1 MPVDPAEAVALFR
14 FHLIAEAVNPAV
26 GAAERGLIIR
36 GLACLAHP
44 HPDGT
49 MRVYSRGTLDRWVRA
64 YQARGLEGLRPVP
77 RSDFGA
83 VRRHPELLAE
93 AAALRAE
100 VPARSSGAIADMLLR
115 RHGIAVAE
123 RTIRAHL
130 HRRGLHR
137 AAIGG
142 VPRAFGRYEASSPNE
157 RWITDVLV
165 GPFVPHPRVAGSRRA
180 KLFLIVDDHSRLL
193 VHGRWMTEENT
204 RAGQDVLRE
213 AIARRGLPQVLHADN
228 GAPFANAALER
239 SCAVLGIRLVHSRPY
254 SPQGRGKQ
262 ERLNRYIRQRFLAE
276 AEAVGIADFASLNDR
291 FMAWAEQVCNTR
303 VHAETDQ
310 TPIARF
316 MAGGPPRA
324 ADPAV
329 VTDAFRWSAVRL
341 VTKTASISLVGR
353 RFQVDPVLVGRKVEL
368 RYDPTDMSVL
378 EVFFE
383 GRAAGVATPLVIGS
397 HVHPAVPQ
405 AQLPA
410 PTPTGVDYLGM
421 VLGAHDEAT
430 VGAISYRDVPLF
442 GTGPARDEDH
452 DDDRVGNSDAED
464 DDDNRLGVVR

>member
-1 MPVDPAEAVALFR
+1 MPIDHAEAVALFR
-14 FHLIAEAVNPAV
+14 FSLIAEAVSPSIS
-26 GAAERGLIIR
+26 AAERGLIVR
-36 GLACLAHP
+36 GLASFAHQ

-49 MRVYSRGTLDRWVRA
+49 MRTYSRGTLDRWVRA
-64 YQARGLEGLRPVP
+64 YRARGLAGLMPVP
-77 RSDFGA
+77 RSDTGA

-100 VPARSSGAIADMLLR
+100 LPARSSGAIADILLR
-115 RHGIAVAE
+115 RHGVAVAE

-130 HRRGLHR
+130 RRRGLHR

-142 VPRAFGRYEASSPNE
+142 VPKAFGRYEAEAPNA

-165 GPFVPHPRVAGSRRA
+165 GPFVPFPRVAGSRRA

-213 AIARRGLPQVLHADN
+213 AIARRGLPLCLHCDN

-239 SCAVLGIRLVHSRPY
+239 SCAVLGIRLIHSRPY

-262 ERLNRYIRQRFLAE
+262 ERLNRYIRQRFIAE
-276 AEAVGIADFASLNDR
+276 AEATGIGSFEELNDR
-291 FMAWAEQVCNTR
+291 FMAWAEQVCNART
-303 VHAETDQ
+303 HAETGEA
-310 TPIARF
+310 PIARF

-329 VTDAFRWSAVRL
+329 VADAFRWSAIRL
-341 VTKTASISLVGR
+341 VTKTATISLVGR
-353 RFQVDPVLVGRKVEL
+353 RYQVDPVLVGRRVEC
-368 RYDPTDMSVL
+368 RYDPTDMSCL

-383 GRAAGVATPLVIGS
+383 GRPAGVATPLVIGA

-405 AQLPA
+405 AQRPVLE
-410 PTPTGVDYLGM
+410 PTGVDYLGL
-421 VLGAHDEAT
+421 VQAAHDEGLA
-430 VGAISYRDVPLF
+430 GPISYRDVPLF
-442 GTGPARDEDH
+442 GGGGGDDAR
-452 DDDRVGNSDAED
+452 D
-464 DDDNRLGVVR
+464 DDDDGDGLVGARS

>member
-14 FHLIAEAVNPAV
+14 FHLIAEAANPAV
-26 GAAERGLIIR
+26 SAAERGLIVR
-36 GLACLAHP
+36 GLAALAHP

-49 MRVYSRGTLDRWVRA
+49 MRAYSRGTLDRWVRA
-64 YQARGLEGLRPVP
+64 YRARGLEGLRPVP
-77 RSDFGA
+77 RSDTGA

-115 RHGIAVAE
+115 RHGVAVAE

-130 HRRGLHR
+130 RRRGLHR

-142 VPRAFGRYEASSPNE
+142 VPRAFGRFEASSPNE

-165 GPFVPHPRVAGSRRA
+165 GPFVPCPRVAGSRRA

-213 AIARRGLPQVLHADN
+213 AIARRGLPQVLYADN

-239 SCAVLGIRLVHSRPY
+239 SCAVLGIRLVHSQPY

-276 AEAVGIADFASLNDR
+276 AEAMGIADFASLNDR
-291 FMAWAEQVCNTR
+291 FLAWAEQVCNTR
-303 VHAETDQ
+303 THAETNQ
-310 TPIARF
+310 APIARF
-316 MAGGPPRA
+316 TAGGPPRA

-329 VTDAFRWSAVRL
+329 MADAFRWSAVRL
-341 VTKTASISLVGR
+341 VTKTATVSVAGAR
-353 RFQVDPVLVGRKVEL
+353 YQVDPVLVGRRVEC

-378 EVFFE
+378 DVFFE
-383 GRAAGVATPLVIGS
+383 GRPAGVATPLVIGA

-405 AQLPA
+405 ARPPA
-410 PTPTGVDYLGM
+410 PTPTGIDYLGM
-421 VLGAHDEAT
+421 VLGAHEEAT

-442 GTGPARDEDH
+442 DAGPGGDEDR
-452 DDDRVGNSDAED
+452 DDDGLVGAG
-464 DDDNRLGVVR
+464 R

>member
-1 MPVDPAEAVALFR
+1 MPSDPAEAVALFR
-14 FHLIAEAVNPAV
+14 FHLIAEALNPAV

-64 YQARGLEGLRPVP
+64 YRARGLAGLRPVA
-77 RSDFGA
+77 RSDIGA

-100 VPARSSGAIADMLLR
+100 VPARSSGAIADMLWR
-115 RHGIAVAE
+115 RHGVRVAE

-130 HRRGLHR
+130 RRRGLHR

-142 VPRAFGRYEASSPNE
+142 IPRAFGRFEAEAPNE

-165 GPFVPHPRVAGSRRA
+165 GPFVPYPRVAGSRRA

-276 AEAVGIADFASLNDR
+276 AEATGIADFASLNDR

-303 VHAETDQ
+303 THAETNE

-316 MAGGPPRA
+316 TADGPPRA

-329 VTDAFRWSAVRL
+329 VADAFRWSAVRL
-341 VTKTASISLVGR
+341 VTKTATISLTGR
-353 RFQVDPVLVGRKVEL
+353 RFQVDPVLVGRRIEL
-368 RYDPTDMSVL
+368 RYDPTDMSCL
-378 EVFFE
+378 DVFFE
-383 GRAAGVATPLVIGS
+383 GRSAGVATPLVMGA

-405 AQLPA
+405 AQPPA

-421 VLGAHDEAT
+421 VLGAHEQAT

-442 GTGPARDEDH
+442 
-452 DDDRVGNSDAED
+452 DDDADQDGED
-464 DDDNRLGVVR
+464 DPEEDGDGPFAVAR

>member
-1 MPVDPAEAVALFR
+1 MTIDPGEAVALFR
-14 FHLIAEAVNPAV
+14 FHLIAEAVDPAV
-26 GAAERGLIIR
+26 SSAERGLIIR
-36 GLACLAHP
+36 GLASFAHQ

-49 MRVYSRGTLDRWVRA
+49 MRTYSRGTLDRWVRA
-64 YQARGLEGLRPVP
+64 YRARGLAGLMPVP
-77 RSDFGA
+77 RSDTGA

-100 VPARSSGAIADMLLR
+100 LAARSSGAIADILLR
-115 RHGIAVAE
+115 RHGVAVAE

-130 HRRGLHR
+130 RRQGLHR

-142 VPRAFGRYEASSPNE
+142 VPRAFGRYEATRPNE

-213 AIARRGLPQVLHADN
+213 AIARRGLPQALHADN

-239 SCAVLGIRLVHSRPY
+239 SCAVLGIRLIHSRPY

-262 ERLNRYIRQRFLAE
+262 ERLNRYIRQRFVAE
-276 AEAVGIADFASLNDR
+276 AEAMGIESFEALNDA
-291 FMAWAEQVCNTR
+291 FMAWAEQVANTR
-303 VHAETDQ
+303 THAETGE

-316 MAGGPPRA
+316 MAGGAPRA

-329 VTDAFRWSAVRL
+329 VADAFRWSAVRL
-341 VTKTASISLVGR
+341 VTKTATVSLVGR
-353 RFQVDPVLVGRKVEL
+353 RFQVDPVLVGRRVEC
-368 RYDPTDMSVL
+368 RYDPTDMSSL

-383 GRAAGVATPLVIGS
+383 GRPAGVATPLVIGA

-405 AQLPA
+405 AQRPV
-410 PTPTGVDYLGM
+410 PSPTGVDYLGL
-421 VLGAHDEAT
+421 VQAAHDEALA
-430 VGAISYRDVPLF
+430 GPISYRDVPLF
-442 GTGPARDEDH
+442 GGGDDPR
-452 DDDRVGNSDAED
+452 DDDGDGLVGARS
-464 DDDNRLGVVR
+464 

>member
-1 MPVDPAEAVALFR
+1 MTIDPAEAVALFR
-14 FHLIAEAVNPAV
+14 FHLIAEAVDPAV
-26 GAAERGLIIR
+26 SSAERGLIVR
-36 GLACLAHP
+36 GLAAFAHQ

-49 MRVYSRGTLDRWVRA
+49 MRTYSRGTLDRWVRA
-64 YQARGLEGLRPVP
+64 YRARGLAGLMPVA
-77 RSDFGA
+77 RSDTGA

-100 VPARSSGAIADMLLR
+100 LAARSSGAIADILLR
-115 RHGIAVAE
+115 RHGVAVSE

-130 HRRGLHR
+130 RRRGLHR

-142 VPRAFGRYEASSPNE
+142 VPRAFGRYEATRPNE

-213 AIARRGLPQVLHADN
+213 AIARRGLPQALHADN

-239 SCAVLGIRLVHSRPY
+239 SCAVLGIRLIHSRPY

-262 ERLNRYIRQRFLAE
+262 ERLNRYIRQRFIAE
-276 AEAVGIADFASLNDR
+276 AEARGIESFEALNDA
-291 FMAWAEQVCNTR
+291 FMAWAEQVCNART
-303 VHAETDQ
+303 HAETGE

-316 MAGGPPRA
+316 LAGGPPRA

-329 VTDAFRWSAVRL
+329 VADAFRWSAVRL
-341 VTKTASISLVGR
+341 VTKTATISLAGR
-353 RFQVDPVLVGRKVEL
+353 RFQVDPVLVGRRIEC
-368 RYDPTDMSVL
+368 RYDPTDMSAL
-378 EVFFE
+378 DVFFE
-383 GRAAGVATPLVIGS
+383 GRAAGVAMPLVIGT

-405 AQLPA
+405 AQQPV
-410 PTPTGVDYLGM
+410 PTPTGVDYLGL
-421 VLGAHDEAT
+421 VQAAHDEAFA
-430 VGAISYRDVPLF
+430 GPISYRDVPLF
-442 GTGPARDEDH
+442 GVGDDAQ
-452 DDDRVGNSDAED
+452 DDDGDGLVGARS
-464 DDDNRLGVVR
+464 

>member
-1 MPVDPAEAVALFR
+1 MPPDPAEAVALFR
-14 FHLIAEAVNPAV
+14 FHLIAEATNPAIA
-26 GAAERGLIIR
+26 AAERGLIIR
-36 GLACLAHP
+36 GLASFAHQ

-49 MRVYSRGTLDRWVRA
+49 MRNYSRGTLDRWVRA
-64 YQARGLEGLRPVP
+64 YRSQGLAGLAPVP
-77 RSDFGA
+77 RADTGV

-100 VPARSSGAIADMLLR
+100 LPARSSGAIADMLFR
-115 RHGIAVAE
+115 RHGVRVAE

-130 HRRGLHR
+130 RRRGLHR

-142 VPRAFGRYEASSPNE
+142 VPKAFGRYEAEAPNE

-165 GPFVPHPRVAGSRRA
+165 GPFVPYPRVAGSRRA

-193 VHGRWMTEENT
+193 VHGRWVTEENT

-213 AIARRGLPQVLHADN
+213 AIARRGLPQVLYCDN

-254 SPQGRGKQ
+254 SPAGRGKQ

-276 AEAVGIADFASLNDR
+276 AEATGIEDFEVLNDR
-291 FMAWAEQVCNTR
+291 FMAWAEQVANTR
-303 VHAETDQ
+303 THAETNE
-310 TPIARF
+310 TPLARF
-316 MAGGPPRA
+316 TAGGPSRA

-329 VTDAFRWSAVRL
+329 VADAFRWSAMRL
-341 VTKTASISLVGR
+341 VTKTATISLVGNR
-353 RFQVDPVLVGRKVEL
+353 YQVDPVLVGRRVEC

-378 EVFFE
+378 DVFFE
-383 GRAAGVATPLVIGS
+383 GRSAGVATPLVIGA

-405 AQLPA
+405 AKQ
-410 PTPTGVDYLGM
+410 PTPEATGIDYLGL
-421 VLGAHDEAT
+421 VLAAHDDSL
-430 VGAISYRDVPLF
+430 GGSISYRDVPLF
-442 GTGPARDEDH
+442 GGGA
-452 DDDRVGNSDAED
+452 DDDGDGLVEAGR
-464 DDDNRLGVVR
+464 

>member
-1 MPVDPAEAVALFR
+1 M
-14 FHLIAEAVNPAV
+14 
-26 GAAERGLIIR
+26 
-36 GLACLAHP
+36 
-44 HPDGT
+44 
-49 MRVYSRGTLDRWVRA
+49 RA
-64 YQARGLEGLRPVP
+64 YRARGLEGLRPVP
-77 RSDFGA
+77 RSDVGA

-100 VPARSSGAIADMLLR
+100 VPARSSGAIADMLWR
-115 RHGIAVAE
+115 RHGVAVPE
-123 RTIRAHL
+123 RTIRDHL
-130 HRRGLHR
+130 RRRGLHR
-137 AAIGG
+137 SAIGG
-142 VPRAFGRYEASSPNE
+142 VPRAFGRFEAAAPNE

-213 AIARRGLPQVLHADN
+213 AIARRGLPQALYCDN

-276 AEAVGIADFASLNDR
+276 AEAAGIADFASLNDR

-303 VHAETDQ
+303 THAETNQ

-316 MAGGPPRA
+316 TAGGPPRA
-324 ADPAV
+324 AEPAV
-329 VTDAFRWSAVRL
+329 LADAFRWSAVRL
-341 VTKTASISLVGR
+341 VTKTATISLTGR
-353 RFQVDPVLVGRKVEL
+353 RFQVDPVLVGRRVEL

-378 EVFFE
+378 DVFFDDVGPVPE
-383 GRAAGVATPLVIGS
+383 ISVHNAHCPSGEILGNRNGLKKRFGLGGAGNASLTRRVTPETISRTYTVFWNGPGTMSLDSDTKMTSRPSADMFATNAPEIDRAPDGVTLTITSSRVRRSHRNRSRWPLPSSGR
-397 HVHPAVPQ
+397 
-405 AQLPA
+405 
-410 PTPTGVDYLGM
+410 
-421 VLGAHDEAT
+421 
-430 VGAISYRDVPLF
+430 
-442 GTGPARDEDH
+442 
-452 DDDRVGNSDAED
+452 
-464 DDDNRLGVVR
+464 RLSKSV